1 MGRTKA
7 TTGPDRAA
15 QTTAGKAW
23 AKACAA
29 AVDAATLM
37 AGLSGTAASLPAARA
52 QTAFGS
58 MADVTPVGAVKQG
71 VPMRDVA
78 KRNEPIFCSGLPAV
92 SPQGGPGTVLAE
104 VPLDPRAGL
113 GSASKRFRVAYTTTD
128 QHGRPATS
136 TGVVYLPN
144 GQTPEG
150 GWPVLAWAH
159 GAVGMGDECAPSID
173 ARMPRDAEYLNR
185 WLDRGYAI
193 VATDYVGLDSPGLHS
208 YLNGKLAAEN
218 VVDSVAAA
226 HKMAGTQGQLA
237 KKWAVIGQSQGGGEW
252 RSTSR
257 TGRHH

>member
-7 TTGPDRAA
+7 TTGPVRAA

-29 AVDAATLM
+29 AVGAATLM

-78 KRNEPIFCSGLPAV
+78 KRNEPIFRSGLPAV

-128 QHGRPATS
+128 RHGRPATS
-136 TGVVYLPN
+136 TGAVYLPN

-185 WLDRGYAI
+185 WLDMGYAI